1 MWAMLSSEWVDAAAA
16 FASGLA
22 WRMVPDAELRQQ
34 ASSAAA
40 LISTHDGDAV
50 AATKRLMISGRR
62 DAALD
67 AIKREL
73 TEMQAL
79 RRPR

>member
-1 MWAMLSSEWVDAAAA
+1 
-16 FASGLA
+16 
-22 WRMVPDAELRQQ
+22 
-34 ASSAAA
+34 
-40 LISTHDGDAV
+40 LISTHDVDAV

-67 AIKREL
+67 AIKREF

>member
-1 MWAMLSSEWVDAAAA
+1 MRSCHEFDRCFADRLGMIVRDRHDARRGNRSEEEA
-16 FASGLA
+16 
-22 WRMVPDAELRQQ
+22 
-34 ASSAAA
+34 
-40 LISTHDGDAV
+40 STHDVNAL

-73 TEMQAL
+73 MEMQAL